1 MRAIAG
7 CSEYIHISV
16 MKPTEFS
23 LKRELT
29 ALVTGAWL
37 RPPVAHQV
45 AALCWR
51 QAGEGHE
58 VLLVTTRGRGQWMLP
73 KGWPKESRPDAE
85 MAAVEAYEEAG
96 VRGALNPSPIGSF
109 HYEKRIGMGTVMECE
124 ATVYALEVSEQLK
137 TFPEAG
143 QREIGWFSPGEAAA
157 KVDCAE
163 LSRLLARYAP

>member
-7 CSEYIHISV
+7 CNKYIHISV

-37 RPPVAHQV
+37 RPPVAQQV

-51 QAGEGHE
+51 RAGEGHE

-73 KGWPKESRPDAE
+73 KGWPKEGRPDSE

-96 VRGALNPSPIGSF
+96 VRGELVADPVGTFL
-109 HYEKRIGMGTVMECE
+109 HEKRIGPGTIMECQ
-124 ATVYALEVSEQLK
+124 ATVYALEVREHVPA
-137 TFPEAG
+137 FPEAG
-143 QREIGWFSPGEAAA
+143 QRQVAWYAPEDAAA
-157 KVDCAE
+157 KVESTE
-163 LSRLLARYAP
+163 LRALLTHFRP